1 MKLWKKVLA
10 AVTAGVL
17 CLGSVGVS
25 GVQNMLES
33 VETVFTASA
42 YVINS
47 YDGTYGDLY

>member
-25 GVQNMLES
+25 GVQNVLES
-33 VETVFTASA
+33 IHRKCICDKF
-42 YVINS
+42 
-47 YDGTYGDLY
+47 L

>member
-25 GVQNMLES
+25 VGERG
-33 VETVFTASA
+33 
-42 YVINS
+42 NS
-47 YDGTYGDLY
+47 IHRKCICDKFL

>member
-25 GVQNMLES
+25 EVQNMLES
-33 VETVFTASA
+33 VETVFTAS
-42 YVINS
+42 
-47 YDGTYGDLY
+47 DKFL